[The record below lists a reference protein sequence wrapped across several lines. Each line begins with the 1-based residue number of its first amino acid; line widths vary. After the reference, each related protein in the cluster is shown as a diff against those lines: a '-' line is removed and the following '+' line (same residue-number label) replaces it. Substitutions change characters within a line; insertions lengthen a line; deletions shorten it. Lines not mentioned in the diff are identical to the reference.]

1 MSTIPNKSSTSS
13 LIKGFKFF
21 IIISLIICSVEN
33 LFETTITLTVL
44 TMPFVTLLSIAF
56 AINKE
61 TSSKA
66 ESGTAINI
74 VSVFMITSVI
84 AFSSF
89 LFKA

>member
-1 MSTIPNKSSTSS
+1 
-13 LIKGFKFF
+13 
-21 IIISLIICSVEN
+21 
-33 LFETTITLTVL
+33 
-44 TMPFVTLLSIAF
+44 MPFVTLLSIAF